1 VSLRILRQIRSAL
14 SLLLTLFVFVPGG
27 LYLYLVLIPATALF
41 PGRAKAWQAAFIK
54 GMAHSLLAGLR
65 VGGARFH
72 RIGRIPTDGPSVVVG
87 NHQSLVDPAVL
98 ISMAEPWIPAFVARS
113 RYASV
118 PVIGTSMRWAHCPII
133 DPTRDARGAVAAI
146 AAAAVR
152 LEHGLLIFPE
162 GHRTLDGDVRPFRT
176 SGLVAILTTRR
187 MPVYLAVTDGLWV
200 NRRLVDFVFNVHKM
214 RGVTEILGPFAPPED
229 PAAIPA
235 FIDWLRD
242 TMVGHLA
249 QMRLRNERA
258 A

>member
-1 VSLRILRQIRSAL
+1 LEILRQLRSAL

-27 LYLYLVLIPATALF
+27 LYLYLVLVPATALF
-41 PGRAKAWQAAFIK
+41 PARAKAWRAAFIK

-65 VGGARFH
+65 VGGARFL
-72 RIGRIPTDGPSVVVG
+72 RIDHIPTDGPCVVVA

-98 ISMAEPWIPAFVARS
+98 ISMVKPWIPAFVARS
-113 RYASV
+113 RYANV
-118 PVIGTSMRWAHCPII
+118 PVIGTSMRWASCPII
-133 DPTRDARGAVAAI
+133 DPTRDARGAVLAI
-146 AAAAVR
+146 AAAAAH

-162 GHRTLDGDVRPFRT
+162 GHRTLDGEVRPFRT
-176 SGLVAILTTRR
+176 SGLIAILTTRR

-214 RGVTEILGPFAPPED
+214 NGVTEILGPFAPPED
-229 PAAIPA
+229 ADAIPA
-235 FIDWLRD
+235 FIDSLRD

>member
-1 VSLRILRQIRSAL
+1 LRILRQIRSAF

-27 LYLYLVLIPATALF
+27 LYQYLVLMPAVALF
-41 PGRAKAWQAAFIK
+41 PARATAWKAAFIK
-54 GMAHSLLAGLR
+54 GMAHSLLAGLC

-72 RIGRIPTDGPSVVVG
+72 RRGRIPTEGPSVVVC

-98 ISMAEPWIPAFVARS
+98 ISMAGPWIPAFVARS
-113 RYASV
+113 RYAKV
-118 PVIGTSMRWAHCPII
+118 PVVGKAMEWASCPIV
-133 DPTRDARGAVAAI
+133 DPTRDARGAVAAV
-146 AAAAVR
+146 AAAAAR

-162 GHRTLDGDVRPFRT
+162 GHRTLDGEVRPFRT
-176 SGLVAILTTRR
+176 SGLIAILTTRR
-187 MPVYLAVTDGLWV
+187 MPVYLAVSDGLWV

-214 RGVTEILGPFAPPED
+214 RGETEILGPFAPPED

-249 QMRLRNERA
+249 QMRLRNEHPA
-258 A
+258 